1 MSSQDS
7 RRGKGFP
14 FLGLSDIQADSYLD
28 ESVNAPTSKLDNIP
42 LRLSEYLADKDAEI
56 EDLPLLEENDVSV
69 NTSYQTQNVALEE
82 IQELEQIEEM
92 SVTVTDSD
100 KSINLELEELPEFI
114 EQPELITSSEQ
125 TNQIQNLELEELPL
139 IEQPPNS
146 AMEEIPQTQENFL
159 NTEMLQS
166 VFEKETV
173 SAFDGRE
180 KLEKEFFLP
189 NDVTKLENEPQQATP
204 VFEVTFDPNSST
216 GRFEKDN
223 LLKEQLES
231 VDFYIEQGFLD
242 VAFNTLERLEVLFP
256 NHPLISERLEKM
268 ASLEIAHTNSGMPMP
283 KISQISTTKETL
295 RPPDQ
300 DIMNENMFRVPNTA
314 ELPGLLDLTAQEETE
329 MDFNSLVSNNTL
341 DITPTNS
348 INNSNQKDV
357 STVSN
362 IMFEDIPAELYQ
374 TITDEIEIGSD
385 KILNQIDDAAAEIAA
400 VQHGLKSLID
410 EEDEVIDAVLDENLE
425 EFSSRFNI
433 GQAYLDIELY
443 DDAVEEFQAAYRI
456 IQDLGAHPKT
466 FQCCMLLGRCFRL
479 KEMPRPAL
487 IWLRKALDTKK
498 YQPSEQVELLYEIA
512 NVHEELGEQKKAL
525 TVYQEIAKLSPNYQD
540 VTEKISKLYS

>member
-42 LRLSEYLADKDAEI
+42 LRLSEYLAGKDTEI

-69 NTSYQTQNVALEE
+69 NTSYQVQNMVLEE

-92 SVTVTDSD
+92 SVTITDSD

-114 EQPELITSSEQ
+114 EQAELITSSEQ
-125 TNQIQNLELEELPL
+125 QTNLQNLQLEELPL
-139 IEQPPNS
+139 IEQPQNS
-146 AMEEIPQTQENFL
+146 IIEEIPQIQESFL
-159 NTEMLQS
+159 NTEALQA

-173 SAFDGRE
+173 KTFDIKE
-180 KLEKEFFLP
+180 KLEISLP
-189 NDVTKLENEPQQATP
+189 NNVTNLEDESQQAP

-216 GRFEKDN
+216 GRFEKDS

-231 VDFYIEQGFLD
+231 ADFYIEQGFLD

-268 ASLEIAHTNSGMPMP
+268 ASLEIAHTNSGIPIP
-283 KISQISTTKETL
+283 KINQISTTKETL
-295 RPPDQ
+295 PPPNQ
-300 DIMNENMFRVPNTA
+300 DVMNENMFRVPNTA
-314 ELPGLLDLTAQEETE
+314 ELPGLADLSTDEETE
-329 MDFNSLVSNNTL
+329 MDFNSLVSNNTS
-341 DITPTNS
+341 DITLV
-348 INNSNQKDV
+348 NNVNDDKQKEV
-357 STVSN
+357 ATISN

-374 TITDEIEIGSD
+374 TITDEIETGAD
-385 KILNQIDDAAAEIAA
+385 NMLDQIDDAAAEIAA
-400 VQHGLKSLID
+400 VQNGLKSLI
-410 EEDEVIDAVLDENLE
+410 EEDDEAALDEDLEE
-425 EFSSRFNI
+425 EFSSRFNV

-443 DDAVEEFQAAYRI
+443 DDAVEEFQAAYRT
-456 IQDLGAHPKT
+456 IQDLGAHPRT

-498 YQPSEQVELLYEIA
+498 YQPNEHVELLYEIA

-525 TVYQEIAKLSPNYQD
+525 TVYQEIAKFSPNYQD
-540 VTEKISKLYS
+540 VAEKIAKLYS

>member
-42 LRLSEYLADKDAEI
+42 LRLSEYLAGKDSEI
-56 EDLPLLEENDVSV
+56 EDLPLLEENDVSL
-69 NTSYQTQNVALEE
+69 NINYQNQNLALEE

-100 KSINLELEELPEFI
+100 KSTSLELEDLPELI
-114 EQPELITSSEQ
+114 QPELVTSSDQ
-125 TNQIQNLELEELPL
+125 PVMQFQNLQLEDLPL
-139 IEQPPNS
+139 IEQPQNS
-146 AMEEIPQTQENFL
+146 IIEEIPQIQENFL
-159 NTEMLQS
+159 NTEIFQS

-173 SAFDGRE
+173 KTFDIKE
-180 KLEKEFFLP
+180 KLEISLP
-189 NDVTKLENEPQQATP
+189 NNATNLEDESQQAP

-216 GRFEKDN
+216 GRFEKDS

-268 ASLEIAHTNSGMPMP
+268 ASLEIAHTNSGIPIP
-283 KISQISTTKETL
+283 TISQISTVKEPL
-295 RPPDQ
+295 SLPDQ
-300 DIMNENMFRVPNTA
+300 DVMNESMFRVPNTA
-314 ELPGLLDLTAQEETE
+314 ELPGLADLSTQEETE
-329 MDFNSLVSNNTL
+329 MDFNSLISNSAS
-341 DITPTNS
+341 DITPVNN
-348 INNSNQKDV
+348 INDDEQKYV
-357 STVSN
+357 STTSN
-362 IMFEDIPAELYQ
+362 TMFEDIPAELYQ
-374 TITDEIEIGSD
+374 TITDEIETESD
-385 KILNQIDDAAAEIAA
+385 NILSQIDDAAAEIAA

-410 EEDEVIDAVLDENLE
+410 EEDEAALDENLEE
-425 EFSSRFNI
+425 EFSSRFNV

-498 YQPSEQVELLYEIA
+498 YQPNEQVELLYEIA

-525 TVYQEIAKLSPNYQD
+525 TVYQEITKLSPNYQD
-540 VTEKISKLYS
+540 VTEKITKLYS

>member
-42 LRLSEYLADKDAEI
+42 LRLSEYLAGKDTEI

-69 NTSYQTQNVALEE
+69 NTSYQVQNMVLEE

-92 SVTVTDSD
+92 SVTITDSD

-114 EQPELITSSEQ
+114 EQAELITSSEQ
-125 TNQIQNLELEELPL
+125 QTNLQNLQLEELPL
-139 IEQPPNS
+139 IEQPQNS
-146 AMEEIPQTQENFL
+146 IIEEIPQIQESFL
-159 NTEMLQS
+159 NTEALQA

-173 SAFDGRE
+173 KTFDIKE
-180 KLEKEFFLP
+180 KLEISLP
-189 NDVTKLENEPQQATP
+189 NNITNLEDESQQAP

-216 GRFEKDN
+216 GRFEKDS

-231 VDFYIEQGFLD
+231 ADFYIEQGFLD

-268 ASLEIAHTNSGMPMP
+268 ASLEIAHTNSGIPIP
-283 KISQISTTKETL
+283 KINQISTTKETL
-295 RPPDQ
+295 PPPNQ
-300 DIMNENMFRVPNTA
+300 DVMNENMFRVPNTA
-314 ELPGLLDLTAQEETE
+314 ELPGLADLSTDEETE
-329 MDFNSLVSNNTL
+329 MDFNSLVSNNTS
-341 DITPTNS
+341 DITLV
-348 INNSNQKDV
+348 NNVNDDKQKEV
-357 STVSN
+357 ATISN

-374 TITDEIEIGSD
+374 TITDEIETGAD
-385 KILNQIDDAAAEIAA
+385 NMLDQIDDAAAEIAA
-400 VQHGLKSLID
+400 VQNGLKSLI
-410 EEDEVIDAVLDENLE
+410 EEDDEAALDEDLEE
-425 EFSSRFNI
+425 EFSSRFNV

-443 DDAVEEFQAAYRI
+443 DDAVEEFQAAYRT
-456 IQDLGAHPKT
+456 IQDLGAHPRT

-498 YQPSEQVELLYEIA
+498 YQPNEHVELLYEIA

-525 TVYQEIAKLSPNYQD
+525 TVYQEIAKFSPNYQD
-540 VTEKISKLYS
+540 VAEKIAKLYS

>member
-42 LRLSEYLADKDAEI
+42 LRLSEYLAGKDAEI

-69 NTSYQTQNVALEE
+69 NTSYQVQNMVLEE

-92 SVTVTDSD
+92 SVTITDSD

-114 EQPELITSSEQ
+114 EQAELITSSEQ
-125 TNQIQNLELEELPL
+125 QTNLQNLQLEELPL
-139 IEQPPNS
+139 IEQPQNS
-146 AMEEIPQTQENFL
+146 IIEEIPQIQESFL
-159 NTEMLQS
+159 NTEALQA

-173 SAFDGRE
+173 KTFDIKE
-180 KLEKEFFLP
+180 KLEISLP
-189 NDVTKLENEPQQATP
+189 NNITNLEDESQQAP

-216 GRFEKDN
+216 GRFEKDS

-231 VDFYIEQGFLD
+231 ADFYIEQGFLD

-268 ASLEIAHTNSGMPMP
+268 ASLEIAHTNSGIPIP
-283 KISQISTTKETL
+283 KINQISTTKETL
-295 RPPDQ
+295 PPPNQ
-300 DIMNENMFRVPNTA
+300 DVMNENMFRVPNTA
-314 ELPGLLDLTAQEETE
+314 ELPGLADLSTDEETE
-329 MDFNSLVSNNTL
+329 MDFNSLVSNNTS
-341 DITPTNS
+341 DITLV
-348 INNSNQKDV
+348 NNVNDDKQKEV
-357 STVSN
+357 ATISN

-374 TITDEIEIGSD
+374 TITDEIETGAD
-385 KILNQIDDAAAEIAA
+385 NMLDQIDDAAAEIAA
-400 VQHGLKSLID
+400 VQNGLKSLI
-410 EEDEVIDAVLDENLE
+410 EEDDEAALDEDLEE
-425 EFSSRFNI
+425 EFSSRFNV

-443 DDAVEEFQAAYRI
+443 DDAVEEFQAAYRT
-456 IQDLGAHPKT
+456 IQDLGAHPRT

-498 YQPSEQVELLYEIA
+498 YQPNEHVELLYEIA

-525 TVYQEIAKLSPNYQD
+525 TVYQEIAKFSPNYQD
-540 VTEKISKLYS
+540 VAEKIAKLYS

>member
-42 LRLSEYLADKDAEI
+42 LRLSEYLAGKDAEM

-69 NTSYQTQNVALEE
+69 NINYQNQNLALEE

-100 KSINLELEELPEFI
+100 KSTSLELEDLPELI
-114 EQPELITSSEQ
+114 QQPELVTSSDQ
-125 TNQIQNLELEELPL
+125 PVKQFQNLQLEDLPL
-139 IEQPPNS
+139 IEQPQNS
-146 AMEEIPQTQENFL
+146 IIEEIPQIQENFL
-159 NTEMLQS
+159 NTEIFQS

-173 SAFDGRE
+173 KTFDIKE
-180 KLEKEFFLP
+180 KLETSLP
-189 NDVTKLENEPQQATP
+189 NNVTNLEDDSQQAP

-216 GRFEKDN
+216 GRFEKDS

-268 ASLEIAHTNSGMPMP
+268 ASLEIAHTSSGIPIP
-283 KISQISTTKETL
+283 TISQISTVKEPL
-295 RPPDQ
+295 SLPDQ
-300 DIMNENMFRVPNTA
+300 DVMNESMFRVPNTA
-314 ELPGLLDLTAQEETE
+314 ELPGLADSSTQEETE
-329 MDFNSLVSNNTL
+329 MDFNSLISNSAS
-341 DITPTNS
+341 DITPVNN
-348 INNSNQKDV
+348 INDDEQKYV
-357 STVSN
+357 STTSN
-362 IMFEDIPAELYQ
+362 TMFEDIPAELYQ
-374 TITDEIEIGSD
+374 TITDEIETESD
-385 KILNQIDDAAAEIAA
+385 NILSQIDDAAAEIAA

-410 EEDEVIDAVLDENLE
+410 EEDEAALDENLEE
-425 EFSSRFNI
+425 EFSSRFNV

-498 YQPSEQVELLYEIA
+498 YQPNEQVELLYEIA

-525 TVYQEIAKLSPNYQD
+525 TVYQEITKLSPNYQD
-540 VTEKISKLYS
+540 VTEKITKLYS

>member
-42 LRLSEYLADKDAEI
+42 LRLSEYLAGKDSEMD
-56 EDLPLLEENDVSV
+56 DLPLLEENDASI
-69 NTSYQTQNVALEE
+69 NTIYQNQNLALEE

-100 KSINLELEELPEFI
+100 KSINLELEELPELI
-114 EQPELITSSEQ
+114 EQPELVTSNSEQ
-125 TNQIQNLELEELPL
+125 NNHFQNLQLEELPL
-139 IEQPPNS
+139 IEQAQNS
-146 AMEEIPQTQENFL
+146 IVEETTQFQENFL
-159 NTEMLQS
+159 NTEALQA

-173 SAFDGRE
+173 NTPYQKE
-180 KLEKEFFLP
+180 KLEKEFSLA
-189 NDVTKLENEPQQATP
+189 NDITNFEDESQQTGP

-216 GRFEKDN
+216 GRFEKDS

-268 ASLEIAHTNSGMPMP
+268 ASLEIAHTNSGIPIP
-283 KISQISTTKETL
+283 TISQISTVKETL
-295 RPPDQ
+295 PPPDQ
-300 DIMNENMFRVPNTA
+300 DVMNENMFRVPSTA
-314 ELPGLLDLTAQEETE
+314 ELPGLPDLSTQEETE
-329 MDFNSLVSNNTL
+329 MDFNSLISNNTS
-341 DITPTNS
+341 DTTP
-348 INNSNQKDV
+348 INNINDDEQKYV
-357 STVSN
+357 STTSN

-374 TITDEIEIGSD
+374 TITDEIETESD
-385 KILNQIDDAAAEIAA
+385 NILNQMDDAAAEIAA

-410 EEDEVIDAVLDENLE
+410 EEDEAVLDENLE
-425 EFSSRFNI
+425 EEFSSRFNV

-498 YQPSEQVELLYEIA
+498 YQPNEQVELLYEIA

-540 VTEKISKLYS
+540 VTEKIIKLYS

>member
-42 LRLSEYLADKDAEI
+42 LRLSEYLAGKDTEI

-69 NTSYQTQNVALEE
+69 NTSYQVQNMVLEE

-92 SVTVTDSD
+92 SVTITDSD

-114 EQPELITSSEQ
+114 EQAELITSSEQ
-125 TNQIQNLELEELPL
+125 QTNLQNLQLEELPL
-139 IEQPPNS
+139 IEQPQNS
-146 AMEEIPQTQENFL
+146 IIEEIPQIQESFL
-159 NTEMLQS
+159 NTEALQA

-173 SAFDGRE
+173 KTFDIKE
-180 KLEKEFFLP
+180 KLEISLP
-189 NDVTKLENEPQQATP
+189 NNVTNLEDESQQAP

-216 GRFEKDN
+216 GRFEKDS

-231 VDFYIEQGFLD
+231 ADFYIEQGFLD

-268 ASLEIAHTNSGMPMP
+268 ASLEIAHTNSGIPIP
-283 KISQISTTKETL
+283 KINQISTTKETL
-295 RPPDQ
+295 PPPNQ
-300 DIMNENMFRVPNTA
+300 DVMNENMFRVPNTA
-314 ELPGLLDLTAQEETE
+314 ELPGLADLSTDEETE
-329 MDFNSLVSNNTL
+329 MDFNSLVSNNTS
-341 DITPTNS
+341 DITLV
-348 INNSNQKDV
+348 NNVNDDKQKEV
-357 STVSN
+357 ATISN

-374 TITDEIEIGSD
+374 TITDEIETGAD
-385 KILNQIDDAAAEIAA
+385 NMLDQIDDAAAEIAA
-400 VQHGLKSLID
+400 VQNGLKSLI
-410 EEDEVIDAVLDENLE
+410 EEDDKAALDEDLEE
-425 EFSSRFNI
+425 EFSSRFNV

-443 DDAVEEFQAAYRI
+443 DDAVEEFQAAYRT
-456 IQDLGAHPKT
+456 IQDLGAHPRT
-466 FQCCMLLGRCFRL
+466 FHCCMLLGRCFRL

-498 YQPSEQVELLYEIA
+498 YQPNEHVELLYEIA

-525 TVYQEIAKLSPNYQD
+525 TVYQEIAKFSPNYQD
-540 VTEKISKLYS
+540 VAEKIAKLYS

>member
-42 LRLSEYLADKDAEI
+42 LRLSEYLAGKDSEMD
-56 EDLPLLEENDVSV
+56 DLPLLEENDVSI
-69 NTSYQTQNVALEE
+69 NTTYQNQNLALEE

-100 KSINLELEELPEFI
+100 KSINLELEELPELI
-114 EQPELITSSEQ
+114 EQPEFVTSSEAQ
-125 TNQIQNLELEELPL
+125 TNQFQNLQLEELPL
-139 IEQPPNS
+139 IEQPQNS
-146 AMEEIPQTQENFL
+146 IIEETAQIQENFL
-159 NTEMLQS
+159 NTEILQS

-173 SAFDGRE
+173 NASYQRE
-180 KLEKEFFLP
+180 KLEEEFSLP
-189 NDVTKLENEPQQATP
+189 NNSTNFEDESQQTGP

-216 GRFEKDN
+216 GRFEKDS

-268 ASLEIAHTNSGMPMP
+268 ASLEIAHTNSGIAIPT
-283 KISQISTTKETL
+283 ISQISTVKETL
-295 RPPDQ
+295 PPPDQ
-300 DIMNENMFRVPNTA
+300 DVMNENMFRVPSTA
-314 ELPGLLDLTAQEETE
+314 ELPGLADLSTQEETE
-329 MDFNSLVSNNTL
+329 MDFNSLILNNTS
-341 DITPTNS
+341 DTRPN
-348 INNSNQKDV
+348 INDDDEKKYV
-357 STVSN
+357 STTSN
-362 IMFEDIPAELYQ
+362 VMFEDIPAELYQ
-374 TITDEIEIGSD
+374 TITDEIETESD
-385 KILNQIDDAAAEIAA
+385 NVLNQMDDAAAEIAA

-410 EEDEVIDAVLDENLE
+410 EEDEAALDENLDE
-425 EFSSRFNI
+425 EFSGRFNV

-498 YQPSEQVELLYEIA
+498 YQPNEQVELLYEIA

-540 VTEKISKLYS
+540 VTEKIIKLYS

>member
-42 LRLSEYLADKDAEI
+42 LRLSEYLAGKDAEI

-69 NTSYQTQNVALEE
+69 NTSYQVQNMVLEE

-92 SVTVTDSD
+92 SVTITDSD

-114 EQPELITSSEQ
+114 EQAELITSSEQ
-125 TNQIQNLELEELPL
+125 QTNLQNLQLEELPL
-139 IEQPPNS
+139 IEQPQNS
-146 AMEEIPQTQENFL
+146 IIEEIPQIQESFL
-159 NTEMLQS
+159 NTEALQA

-173 SAFDGRE
+173 KTFDIKE
-180 KLEKEFFLP
+180 KLEISLP
-189 NDVTKLENEPQQATP
+189 NNVTNLEDESQQAP

-216 GRFEKDN
+216 GRFEKDS

-231 VDFYIEQGFLD
+231 ADFYIEQGFLD

-268 ASLEIAHTNSGMPMP
+268 ASLEIAHTNSGIPIP
-283 KISQISTTKETL
+283 KINQISTTKETL
-295 RPPDQ
+295 PPPNQ
-300 DIMNENMFRVPNTA
+300 DVMNENMFRVPNTA
-314 ELPGLLDLTAQEETE
+314 ELPGLADLSTDEETE
-329 MDFNSLVSNNTL
+329 MDFNSLVSNNTS
-341 DITPTNS
+341 DITLV
-348 INNSNQKDV
+348 NNVNDDKQKEV
-357 STVSN
+357 ATISN

-374 TITDEIEIGSD
+374 TITDEIETGAD
-385 KILNQIDDAAAEIAA
+385 NMLDQIDDAAAEIAA
-400 VQHGLKSLID
+400 VQNGLKSLI
-410 EEDEVIDAVLDENLE
+410 EEDDEAALDEDLEE
-425 EFSSRFNI
+425 EFSSRFNV

-443 DDAVEEFQAAYRI
+443 DDAVEEFQAAYRT
-456 IQDLGAHPKT
+456 IQDLGAHPRT

-498 YQPSEQVELLYEIA
+498 YQPNEHVELLYEIA

-525 TVYQEIAKLSPNYQD
+525 TVYQEIAKFSPNYQD
-540 VTEKISKLYS
+540 VAEKIAKLYS

>member
-42 LRLSEYLADKDAEI
+42 LRLSEYLAGKDSEMD
-56 EDLPLLEENDVSV
+56 DLPLLEENDVSI
-69 NTSYQTQNVALEE
+69 NTTYQNQNLALEE

-92 SVTVTDSD
+92 SVTVTNSD

-114 EQPELITSSEQ
+114 EQPELVTSSEKQ
-125 TNQIQNLELEELPL
+125 VNQFQNLQLEELPL
-139 IEQPPNS
+139 IEQPQNS
-146 AMEEIPQTQENFL
+146 IIEETAQIQENFL
-159 NTEMLQS
+159 NTEILQS

-173 SAFDGRE
+173 NTFDRKE
-180 KLEKEFFLP
+180 KLENSLP
-189 NDVTKLENEPQQATP
+189 NDITNFEDESQQP

-216 GRFEKDN
+216 GRFEKDS

-268 ASLEIAHTNSGMPMP
+268 ASLEIAHTNSGIPIP
-283 KISQISTTKETL
+283 KISQISTVKETL
-295 RPPDQ
+295 PPPDQ
-300 DIMNENMFRVPNTA
+300 DVMNENMFRVPNTA
-314 ELPGLLDLTAQEETE
+314 ELPGLPDLNTQEETE
-329 MDFNSLVSNNTL
+329 MDFNSLILNNTS
-341 DITPTNS
+341 DTTPN
-348 INNSNQKDV
+348 INDDDEKKYISTTSNV
-357 STVSN
+357 
-362 IMFEDIPAELYQ
+362 MFEDIPAELYQ
-374 TITDEIEIGSD
+374 TITDEIEAESD
-385 KILNQIDDAAAEIAA
+385 NVLNQMDDAAAEIAA

-410 EEDEVIDAVLDENLE
+410 EEDEAALDENLE
-425 EFSSRFNI
+425 EEFSGRFNV

-498 YQPSEQVELLYEIA
+498 YQPNEQVELLYEIA

-525 TVYQEIAKLSPNYQD
+525 TVYQEIIKLSPNYQD
-540 VTEKISKLYS
+540 VTEKIIKLYS